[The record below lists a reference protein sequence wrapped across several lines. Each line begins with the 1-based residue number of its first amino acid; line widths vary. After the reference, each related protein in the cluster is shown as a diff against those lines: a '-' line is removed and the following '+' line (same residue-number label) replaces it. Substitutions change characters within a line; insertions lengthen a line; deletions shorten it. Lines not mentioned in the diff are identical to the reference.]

1 MVSQRGFIARHADWA
16 VDGASLRAVRRS
28 VFIDEQGVPES
39 LEWDAF
45 DRRSRHVIAEADG
58 RPIGTGRL
66 LPDGQIGRLAV
77 LAQWRG
83 RGVGAALLA
92 LLLEAAR
99 RNGCPQVTLNAQTRA
114 IGFYARFGFR
124 AHGPEFDD
132 AGIPHVR
139 MAMNLEPGHDSPA
152 QRETAG

>member
-1 MVSQRGFIARHADWA
+1 MASDRGFIVRHADWA
-16 VDGASLRAVRRS
+16 VDGTGLRAVRRS
-28 VFIDEQGVPES
+28 VFIDEQRVPES
-39 LEWDAF
+39 LEWDAY
-45 DRRSRHVIAEADG
+45 DECSRHVIAEACG

-66 LPDGQIGRLAV
+66 LPDGHIGRLAV

-83 RGVGAALLA
+83 RGVGAALLSK
-92 LLLEAAR
+92 LLETAR
-99 RNGCPQVTLNAQTRA
+99 RNGCREAVLNAQTRA

-139 MAMNLEPGHDSPA
+139 MTMDLEPGRDGSG
-152 QRETAG
+152 QCESAG